1 MSHHTF
7 LRFGL
12 RCPDDLSRIRAD
24 RQGEWAFFSPCT
36 ATNLNGSFSAKAP
49 RFFTSSVYAD
59 PAQPCNQYVTTNAK
73 IGQHGTS
80 LTVGPSY
87 QLSYASLPFRASG
100 KLGGLTVRQPFR
112 PWGFRKR
119 LKTRPPFGRS

>member
-1 MSHHTF
+1 MFTTANPNSTLVDQIEASGKIVVVTMWAERNAF
-7 LRFGL
+7 
-12 RCPDDLSRIRAD
+12 A
-24 RQGEWAFFSPCT
+24 QGEWAFFSPCT
-36 ATNLNGSFSAKAP
+36 ATNRNGSFSAQAP

-73 IGQHGTS
+73 IGHHGTS

-100 KLGGLTVRQPFR
+100 KLGGLTVRQ
-112 PWGFRKR
+112 R
-119 LKTRPPFGRS
+119 LASPENVCV

>member
-7 LRFGL
+7 LGFGL

-36 ATNLNGSFSAKAP
+36 ATNLNGSFTAKAP

-100 KLGGLTVRQPFR
+100 KLGGLTVRQSFR